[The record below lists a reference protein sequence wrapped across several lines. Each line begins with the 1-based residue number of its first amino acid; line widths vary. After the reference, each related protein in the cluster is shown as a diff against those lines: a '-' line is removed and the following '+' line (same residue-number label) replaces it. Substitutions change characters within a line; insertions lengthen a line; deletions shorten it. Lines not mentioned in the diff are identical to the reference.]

1 MPEGLILSG
10 LMDIQSSLTH
20 IWGYLKN
27 TFAYNEDAPLLFTQF
42 YFWGFF
48 ALVFALFSLF
58 NKRKQLRNI
67 FLLFSSLFFY
77 YKTSGLSLLILLFCI
92 ISDYFL
98 AGGIYRA
105 RKKTKKAFLLVGS
118 ILINIALMG
127 YFKYA
132 YFFADLANSLF
143 GTHFVVQDVFAIIGN
158 RIAGSPVFSVDRI
171 VLPVGISFYI
181 FQTLSYSFDVFRG
194 KLKPVNNILD
204 YAFYVSFFPQLV
216 AGPIVR
222 ASHFIP
228 QIYRE
233 FRLSR
238 MQFGMAVFW
247 ILNGLVKKIVLG
259 DYIAVNF
266 IDRVFA
272 NPLMFSGFENL
283 SALFGYSL
291 QVYADF
297 SGYTDIA
304 IGVALL
310 MGFYLPK
317 NFNSPYKATNAS
329 DFWKRW
335 HISLSSW
342 LRDYL
347 YFPLGGNRRATFGT
361 YFWILLIALIAVALS
376 GSIWV
381 FVAVVFLLGLTGLI
395 IFFENKEDSL
405 KGIAAINL
413 MTVMLLGGLWHGA
426 SLNFVLW
433 GGLNGVGILIY
444 KFWKQWSPG
453 LRTFVICL
461 LFASVLVWYQ
471 YQALPVL
478 RILLIWT
485 GMLSVGTLIRLFVSV
500 IKKFSPGLDQFF
512 FFSPKGMGMVWGVY
526 QTFIF
531 ITVTRLFFRSGSNL
545 DPAEANRIAWNTA
558 SDMISQIGGQWNFQ
572 LIPQMLWEYR
582 YVFIL
587 IAFGLFVHW
596 LPERFKRWYRIN
608 FALMPLWLMAVVVV
622 ITIFVV
628 YQFATAGLQPFIYFQ
643 F

>member
-1 MPEGLILSG
+1 
-10 LMDIQSSLTH
+10 MDTQSSLTH
-20 IWGYLKN
+20 VWAYLKN
-27 TFAYNEDAPLLFTQF
+27 ILAYNEDAPLLFTQF

-58 NKRKQLRNI
+58 YKRKQLRTI

-77 YKTSGLSLLILLFCI
+77 YKTSGLCLLILLFCI
-92 ISDYFL
+92 ISDYFI
-98 AGGIYRA
+98 AERIYHTN
-105 RKKTKKAFLLVGS
+105 KQTKKIILLIGS
-118 ILINIALMG
+118 ILINMALMA

-132 YFFADLANSLF
+132 YFLHDLVNSIF
-143 GTHFVVQDVFAIIGN
+143 GTDFVVQDLFAIIGN
-158 RIAGSPVFSVDRI
+158 RTTGSPVFSVDRI

-181 FQTLSYSFDVFRG
+181 FQTLSYTFDVFRG
-194 KLKPVNNILD
+194 KLKPARNILD

-228 QIYRE
+228 QIYRD
-233 FRLSR
+233 FKLSR
-238 MQFGMAVFW
+238 LQFGMAVFW
-247 ILNGLVKKIVLG
+247 ILNGLVKKIILG

-317 NFNSPYKATNAS
+317 NFNSPYKATNTS

-361 YFWILLIALIAVALS
+361 YFWILLIALIVVALS
-376 GSIWV
+376 GNIWF
-381 FVAVVFLLGLTGLI
+381 FVSVVFLLGITGLI
-395 IFFENKEDSL
+395 IFFENKENSL
-405 KGIAAINL
+405 KAIAAINL

-426 SLNFVLW
+426 SINFVIW
-433 GGLNGVGILIY
+433 GGLNGVGILLY
-444 KFWKQWSPG
+444 KFWKEWSPG
-453 LRTFVICL
+453 LRAFLMCL
-461 LFASVLVWYQ
+461 LFAVVLLWYQ
-471 YQALPVL
+471 YQPLPVL
-478 RILLIWT
+478 KIMLIWT
-485 GMLSVGTLIRLFVSV
+485 GILCISTLIRLFVSM
-500 IKKFSPGLDQFF
+500 IEKFSPGMDQFF
-512 FFSPKGMGMVWGVY
+512 FFSSKGIGMVWGVM
-526 QTFIF
+526 QTFVF
-531 ITVTRLFFRSGSNL
+531 ITFTRLFFRSGSNL

-558 SDMISQIGGQWNFQ
+558 RNMIDQIGSDWNFQ
-572 LIPQMLWEYR
+572 LIPQMIWEYR

-587 IAFGLFVHW
+587 IAFGMLVHW

-622 ITIFVV
+622 ITVFVV
-628 YQFATAGLQPFIYFQ
+628 YQFASAGLQPFIYFQ

>member
-1 MPEGLILSG
+1 MEL
-10 LMDIQSSLTH
+10 QNSLTAG
-20 IWGYLKN
+20 WEYLKN
-27 TFAYNEDAPLLFTQF
+27 ILVYNDDAPLLFTQF

-58 NKRKQLRNI
+58 HKRKQQRNL
-67 FLLFSSLFFY
+67 FLLFASLFFY
-77 YKTSGLSLLILLFCI
+77 YKTSGLCLLILLFCI
-92 ISDYFL
+92 VSDYFL
-98 AGGIYRA
+98 AEGIYRSA
-105 RKKTKKAFLLVGS
+105 KKNRKSFLLVIS
-118 ILINIALMG
+118 VLINMALMA

-132 YFFADLANSLF
+132 YFFADLVNSLF
-143 GTHFVVQDVFAIIGN
+143 GTKFIVQDIFAIIGN
-158 RIAGSPVFSVDRI
+158 RAAGSPVFSVDRI

-181 FQTLSYSFDVFRG
+181 FQTLSYTFDVYKA

-204 YAFYVSFFPQLV
+204 YAFFVSFFPQLV

-238 MQFGMAVFW
+238 LQFGMAVFW
-247 ILNGLVKKIVLG
+247 ILNGLIKKIVLG

-272 NPLMFSGFENL
+272 NPLMFSGFENI
-283 SALFGYSL
+283 SAMFGYSL

-329 DFWKRW
+329 NFWKRW

-347 YFPLGGNRRATFGT
+347 YFPLGGDRRASFGT
-361 YFWILLIALIAVALS
+361 YFWILLIALTVVALS

-381 FVAVVFLLGLTGLI
+381 FVSVVFLLGLTGLVF
-395 IFFENKEDSL
+395 FFENKENSL
-405 KGIAAINL
+405 KAIAAINL

-426 SLNFVLW
+426 SLNFVIW
-433 GGLNGVGILIY
+433 GGLNGVGILLY
-444 KFWKQWSPG
+444 KFWKNWSP
-453 LRTFVICL
+453 VIRAFILGL
-461 LFASVLVWYQ
+461 LFAILLVWYH
-471 YQALPVL
+471 YQALALVK
-478 RILLIWT
+478 ILLVWT
-485 GMLSVGTLIRLFVSV
+485 GILCLGTFIRLFVSV
-500 IKKFSPGLDQFF
+500 IEKYSPGMDKFF
-512 FFSPKGMGMVWGVY
+512 FFSSKGMGMVWGVF
-526 QTFIF
+526 QTFVF
-531 ITVTRLFFRSGSNL
+531 ITFTRLFFRSGSNL
-545 DPAEANRIAWNTA
+545 DPAEANRIAWRTA
-558 SDMISQIGGQWNFQ
+558 RDMIDQIGGQWNLQ

-587 IAFGLFVHW
+587 IVFGLFVHW
-596 LPERFKRWYRIN
+596 LPEGFKRWYRIN
-608 FALMPLWLMAVVVV
+608 FALMPLWLMAIIVV
-622 ITIFVV
+622 ITVFVV
-628 YQFATAGLQPFIYFQ
+628 YQFATAGLQTSIFFQ